1 ALPSMETGLDISRA
15 DLAWVVTAY
24 ALPFG
29 GLLLVG
35 GRAGDL
41 FGRRRVFRIG
51 LVVLTFGSLLGG
63 LAPTSQL
70 LITGRALQGIGSAL
84 IAPSALSLVA
94 TTFPPGPERHRA
106 MGVYGAMGG
115 LGATI
120 GLFLGGLLTEHVSWR
135 WVLFVNVP
143 VAVAVLSGTAVLPG
157 GDRERG

>member
-1 ALPSMETGLDISRA
+1 TSAVEAPAVTASPAVRRGLGLALLVIACAQLLISLDNTIVNIALPSMETGLDISRA

-35 GRAGDL
+35 GRAGAL
-41 FGRRRVFRIG
+41 FGRGRVLRIG

-63 LAPTSQL
+63 LAPASQL

-106 MGVYGAMGG
+106 MGVY
-115 LGATI
+115 
-120 GLFLGGLLTEHVSWR
+120 
-135 WVLFVNVP
+135 
-143 VAVAVLSGTAVLPG
+143 
-157 GDRERG
+157 